1 MTMPFEPGS
10 VSLRLY
16 PHNDLS
22 APEIVEEAR
31 TEARLAA
38 ERGFDGVMSS
48 EHHGGFAGY
57 MPNPLQMAGFMLEAM
72 PSGWAAACP
81 LLLPLRPAALVAEEV
96 AWLNARF
103 PGRVGVGVAAGSL
116 PADFEVMHVPME
128 GLTQRF
134 VAGLDEVVELLNGPT
149 SGVLATD
156 RALMLCREN
165 PIPVLS
171 AAMGFT
177 AVKRAARLQVGL
189 VFDSLSTPERV
200 RELTDAYR
208 EAGGT
213 GPSVMVRRVW
223 VGPPPKDLL
232 DQQLD
237 VYRGYARSEVMEH
250 WGKDQNV
257 WSDDPMEVAERL
269 AVVAARAGADAINM
283 RIHVPGVMPGDA
295 REQIVRLGDEVIP
308 ALRDTLAAKT

>member
-22 APEIVEEAR
+22 APEIVEEAC
-31 TEARLAA
+31 TQARLAA
-38 ERGFDGVMSS
+38 EHGFDGVMTS

-72 PSGWAAACP
+72 PTGWAAACP

-116 PADFEVMHVPME
+116 PADFEIVHVPME
-128 GLTQRF
+128 GLTKRF

-156 RALMLCREN
+156 RALMLCRDN

-177 AVKRAARLQVGL
+177 AVRRAARLQVGL

-208 EAGGT
+208 DAGGT
-213 GPSVMVRRVW
+213 RPSVMVRRVW

-232 DQQLD
+232 DQQMD
-237 VYRGYARSEVMEH
+237 VYRGYARTEVMEH

-257 WSDDPMEVAERL
+257 WSDDPTEVAERL
-269 AVVAARAGADAINM
+269 AVIAARAGADAINM
-283 RIHVPGVMPGDA
+283 RIHVPGVMPDDA

-308 ALRDTLAAKT
+308 VLRDTLAAKT

>member
-1 MTMPFEPGS
+1 VTAPFAAGS

-22 APEIVEEAR
+22 APEIVEQLRAQ
-31 TEARLAA
+31 ARLAA
-38 ERGFDGVMSS
+38 EHGFSGVMTS

-57 MPNPLQMAGFMLEAM
+57 MPNPLQMCGFLLDAM
-72 PSGWAAACP
+72 PSGWAAPCP

-103 PGRVGVGVAAGSL
+103 PGRVGVGVASGSL
-116 PADFEVMHVPME
+116 PADFDVMHVPME
-128 GLTQRF
+128 GLTKRF
-134 VAGLDEVVELLNGPT
+134 IAGLEEVVALLRGPE

-156 RALMLCREN
+156 RALMMCKDN

-177 AVKRAARLQVGL
+177 AVRRAARLQVGL
-189 VFDSLSTPERV
+189 IFDSLSPAKRV

-213 GPSVMVRRVW
+213 GPCVMVRRVW

-232 DQQLD
+232 EQQID
-237 VYRGYARSEVMEH
+237 VYRTYARPETMEH
-250 WGKDQNV
+250 WEEEQNI
-257 WSDDPMEVAERL
+257 SSEDPKEVAARV
-269 AVVAARAGADAINM
+269 ADVAARAGADAINM
-283 RIHVPGVMPGDA
+283 RIHVPGVTPDDA
-295 REQIVRLGDEVIP
+295 REQIARLGDEVVP
-308 ALRDTLAAKT
+308 ALRHHLDAKA